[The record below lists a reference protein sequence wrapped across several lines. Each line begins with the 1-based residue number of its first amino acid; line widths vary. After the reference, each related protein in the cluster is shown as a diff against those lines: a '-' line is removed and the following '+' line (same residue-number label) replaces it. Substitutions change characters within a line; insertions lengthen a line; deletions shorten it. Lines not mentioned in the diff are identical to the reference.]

1 MTEKLVKITNKTGL
15 HARPATDFVKEAKK
29 YKSNILVEFNGKKTD
44 GKSVLGILTL
54 GVSQGSTI
62 KIHADGEDEREAVR
76 ALIDLINSFE
86 N

>member
-29 YKSNILVEFNGKKTD
+29 YKSNILVEFNGKKAD

-54 GVSQGSTI
+54 GISQGSTI
-62 KIHADGEDEREAVR
+62 KIYADGEDEVEAVK

>member
-29 YKSNILVEFNGKKTD
+29 YKSNILVEFNGKKAD

-62 KIHADGEDEREAVR
+62 KIYVDGEDEGEAVK

>member
-29 YKSNILVEFNGKKTD
+29 YKSNILVEFNGKKAD

-62 KIHADGEDEREAVR
+62 KIYVDGEDEREAVR

>member
-29 YKSNILVEFNGKKTD
+29 YKSNILVEFNGKKAD

-54 GVSQGSTI
+54 GVSQGSSI
-62 KIHADGEDEREAVR
+62 KIYAEGEDEEKAVK
-76 ALIDLINSFE
+76 ALMDLINSFE

>member
-29 YKSNILVEFNGKKTD
+29 YKSNIFVEFNGKKAD

-54 GVSQGSTI
+54 GVSQGSLI
-62 KIHADGEDEREAVR
+62 KIYAEGEDEEKAVK
-76 ALIDLINSFE
+76 ALMDLINSFE

>member
-1 MTEKLVKITNKTGL
+1 MFEKNVLVANKTGL

-62 KIHADGEDEREAVR
+62 KIYADGEDEVEAVK

>member
-76 ALIDLINSFE
+76 ALIDIINSFE